1 VIHTVVGVVLLAGV
15 EPIAT
20 GMTDAAGMTTVMVVA
35 AVTQRHI
42 SSSSSSS
49 GMFLQEEFLQA
60 AMILP
65 SLV

>member
-42 SSSSSSS
+42 SSSSSS